1 MPVTTV
7 VKKPEDRA
15 KKPEQIY
22 VTRHGPLDRR
32 ALRAELAERARRG
45 QITTRDEKIMEY
57 LRELHVMSLDQV
69 WRLFWAHRDRRRPV
83 YRRLYRLVQYQLL
96 ARARTP
102 PGRDMQAWGLEPD
115 LIFSLGL
122 GGWLWLKE
130 EVNSRLVE
138 RSLKREQILHDLL
151 TAEICT
157 RLTEAAHRRGV
168 GWQVTWAGDEAARY
182 FEPTARSD
190 GKTGAQLL
198 SPDGL
203 AILRRTD
210 ESGISTL
217 SLFVEMDR
225 GREAHGRPSSDWG
238 RKVRRYDQFRAGE
251 WQLHPQLANVPV
263 FPPVLVITHGA
274 QRMLN
279 LAQAIVDHRQEPV
292 SYYLTTWQALM
303 AAPDILTAPVWL
315 MLTRDGTV
323 LGQEPAARMA
333 LLPTPGGREGDQ

>member
-7 VKKPEDRA
+7 VKKPEDQA

-22 VTRHGPLDRR
+22 VTRHGPVDRR
-32 ALRAELAERARRG
+32 ALRAALAERARRG
-45 QITTRDEKIMEY
+45 QITTRDEQIMEY

-69 WRLFWAHRDRRRPV
+69 WRLFWAHRERRRPV

-102 PGRDMQAWGLEPD
+102 VRREMRAWGLEPD

-138 RSLKREQILHDLL
+138 RSLNREQILHDLL

-157 RLTEAAHRRGV
+157 RLTEAARRRGV

-190 GKTGAQLL
+190 GKAGPPLL
-198 SPDGL
+198 APDGL

-210 ESGISTL
+210 EDGISTL

-225 GREAHGRPSSDWG
+225 GREAHGKPSSDWG
-238 RKVRRYDQFRAGE
+238 RKVRRYDQFRAGQ
-251 WQLHPQLANVPV
+251 WQLHPQLSDVPL

-279 LAQAIVDHRQEPV
+279 LAQAIVDHRKEPV
-292 SYYLTTWQALM
+292 SYYLTTWQDLM
-303 AAPDILTAPVWL
+303 AAPDLLAARVWL
-315 MLTRDGTV
+315 MLTKDGAV
-323 LGQEPAARMA
+323 LGEEAADRRA
-333 LLPTPGGREGDQ
+333 LLPASAEDEGDQ